1 MPQTTDYL
9 GTLAVNLRLAAEAA
23 EELRADA
30 SADLRVAMGLERVN
44 AMTIALER
52 DAVAFRAQIADA
64 RRELREARKQAR
76 VAIDA
81 AQAARRA
88 ARRANADIERPAGF
102 SSYANDRARRALN

>member
-81 AQAARRA
+81 AQAARR
-88 ARRANADIERPAGF
+88 EVK
-102 SSYANDRARRALN
+102 

>member
-9 GTLAVNLRLAAEAA
+9 GTLAVNLTMAAEAA

-30 SADLRVAMGLERVN
+30 NADLRVAMGLERVN
-44 AMTIALER
+44 AMALALER
-52 DAVAFRAQIADA
+52 DAIAFRVDYLIA

-81 AQAARRA
+81 AQAARRG
-88 ARRANADIERPAGF
+88 RG
-102 SSYANDRARRALN
+102 